1 MTRLVLVRHAEPDQS
16 ALGRCYGRL
25 DVPLSLAG
33 RAQAEELGASL
44 AGLSPAAVY
53 ASPLARAL
61 ETARP
66 IAAAFGLEPVV
77 HDGLRELDF
86 GELEGMRYEEI
97 AAERPA
103 LFRAWM
109 ERPAEVRFPGGES
122 LAELRARSLAAV
134 DEIRDRHEGQ
144 IVAVVSHGGVL
155 RVVLADALGLPDGA
169 LFRLHQAYGGV
180 SVVDWVEGTPV
191 VRAVNLYSAP

>member
-25 DVPLSLAG
+25 DVPLSPAG
-33 RAQAEELGASL
+33 RRQAEELGASL
-44 AGLSPAAVY
+44 TGLSPAAVY

-77 HDGLRELDF
+77 HDGLSEIDF

-103 LFRAWM
+103 LFRVWM

-134 DEIRDRHEGQ
+134 DEIRERHEGE

-155 RVVLADALGLPDGA
+155 RAVLADALGLPDGA

-180 SVVDWVEGTPV
+180 TVIDWVEGTPV